1 MKRIFQLMLG
11 ALIVGK
17 IVLGSVC
24 LYNVTVGP
32 LTSTRVAVAS
42 DFPQTAGKKAA
53 ASVPPSRV
61 DKGPAAGGVE
71 AGESTAVPAKWNER
85 AEITAEEKRL
95 AEKKAELLALQEDL
109 SRKIKTL
116 TRLRDDIRSGIGE
129 KRRLKLQKMK
139 LLIKV
144 YSSMK
149 PQKAATLVEKL
160 DTRLAIELFSQMK
173 GDAVGKILSYV
184 NVEKAA
190 RISEG
195 LAGTK

>member
-1 MKRIFQLMLG
+1 MKRIFQLVLG
-11 ALIVGK
+11 SLIVGK
-17 IVLGSVC
+17 LVLGSIC

-42 DFPQTAGKKAA
+42 DFPQTGGKKAA
-53 ASVPPSRV
+53 ASDPRSRV

-71 AGESTAVPAKWNER
+71 AGESTAVPAKWNGR